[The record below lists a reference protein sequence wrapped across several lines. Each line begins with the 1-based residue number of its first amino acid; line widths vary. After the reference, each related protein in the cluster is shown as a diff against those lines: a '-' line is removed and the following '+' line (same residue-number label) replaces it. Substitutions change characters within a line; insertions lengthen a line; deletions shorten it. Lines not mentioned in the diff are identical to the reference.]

1 MNKLFG
7 IVGLMGLCACAFP
20 STPGEGNLLNGSKQ
34 FKSELF
40 QSGARGEIVV
50 QMSDNVSSDGF
61 FGIDYD
67 NMIAFKNTQSGEVF
81 FLKMDSCGY
90 DWAML
95 PVGQYQVTNLYLQS
109 SYTTQYQFGN
119 TTHVQTHIER
129 IEHFEGNDKIVF
141 NVKPGTVSYIGHF
154 NLIKP
159 DNKVAKDGKINV
171 NTYKIT
177 DDSAKIPE
185 KMKSKWF
192 KEFGQ
197 NYVVGLAT
205 VK

>member
-1 MNKLFG
+1 MKKLFG
-7 IVGLMGLCACAFP
+7 IAGLMGLCACAFP
-20 STPGEGNLLNGSKQ
+20 STPGEVNLLNGSKQ

-40 QSGARGEIVV
+40 HSGARGEVII

-61 FGIDYD
+61 FGKDYE
-67 NMIAFKNTQSGEVF
+67 NIIAFKNNQSGEVF
-81 FLKMDSCGY
+81 YLEMDSGGY

-95 PVGQYQVTNLYLQS
+95 PVGQYQVTNLYLQYT
-109 SYTTQYQFGN
+109 YTTQQQMGN
-119 TTHVQTHIER
+119 TTHVTTHVER

-159 DNKVAKDGKINV
+159 ENKVSNDGKIGT
-171 NTYKIT
+171 NTYTIK

-185 KMKSKWF
+185 KMKSKWVS
-192 KEFGQ
+192 EFGQ
-197 NYVVGLAT
+197 HYVVGLAT